1 MLKSLFST
9 RYNQDTK
16 DGAELIFLFLKN
28 NKKKLFFLVVVSLF
42 AAVFE
47 GSTMAFLG
55 LAVSILVDGAP
66 LFLDSMPDS
75 VSRFI
80 ADKLSSHDHETIF
93 LALIL
98 FSVLAQLF
106 KSGLLFLSEWMQ
118 LKISYGM
125 RLHVQRTVTDQILN
139 LEFSTVTGIPT
150 GELVKSIDQS
160 ALIRD
165 ICVQIGSMVRA
176 ILMMVAYLAVML
188 TLSITVTIFA
198 TLTVLVLWNAVTLAL
213 VRIRKHSTD
222 ATHVE
227 FEIGRWTVDLL
238 GAIRL
243 IRIFNREDFVVQ
255 KINSAWEKMTIPELR
270 TDSINI
276 AIPKVLEAITVSGAG
291 IFLAVTFL
299 VTTDGKAEAI
309 AALFVYVLIFFRLR
323 PVIKAFNDF
332 RVKLARI
339 APRVER
345 IGGLLRLPRVAT
357 IGSTSQKDSFTK
369 GIKFENVTFS
379 YKGSSSDALREVNC
393 EIIPGQMV
401 AVVGPSGSGKTTFI
415 DLVLGLQAPTSGR
428 VMIDDQDLRDLDARE
443 WRENIGVIDQDAL
456 LLNMTILENIS
467 MGRADVTD
475 VKIKQAV
482 KLAYAEEFIKDLK
495 EGYHTVL
502 GGRGHGL
509 SGGQQQRV
517 ALARALAAQPDI
529 LVLDEATS
537 ALDAHSEKLIQQSI
551 EGMAGAKTI
560 IVVSHRISTVMGAD
574 MVFVFDRGKV
584 IEYGTPADLMVRDGH
599 FKDMGLLQ
607 GI

>member
-1 MLKSLFST
+1 MKNLFST

-47 GSTMAFLG
+47 GSTMAVLG

-66 LFLDSMPDS
+66 LFLDSMPDF
-75 VSRFI
+75 VSKFI

-198 TLTVLVLWNAVTLAL
+198 TLTVLVLWKAVTLAL

-299 VTTDGKAEAI
+299 VTTDGKAEAV

-393 EIIPGQMV
+393 EITPGQMV

-428 VMIDDQDLRDLDARE
+428 VMIDDQDLRDLDASE
-443 WRENIGVIDQDAL
+443 WREKIGVIDQDAL

-495 EGYHTVL
+495 EEYHTVI

-537 ALDAHSEKLIQQSI
+537 ALDAHSEKLIQRSI

-607 GI
+607 GV

>member
-1 MLKSLFST
+1 M
-9 RYNQDTK
+9 
-16 DGAELIFLFLKN
+16 
-28 NKKKLFFLVVVSLF
+28 
-42 AAVFE
+42 AV
-47 GSTMAFLG
+47 LG

-66 LFLDSMPDS
+66 LFLDSMPDF
-75 VSRFI
+75 VSKFI

-198 TLTVLVLWNAVTLAL
+198 TLTVLVLWKAVTLAL

-299 VTTDGKAEAI
+299 VTTDGKAEAV

-393 EIIPGQMV
+393 EITPGQMV

-428 VMIDDQDLRDLDARE
+428 VMIDDQDLRDLDASE
-443 WRENIGVIDQDAL
+443 WREKIGVIDQDAL

-495 EGYHTVL
+495 EEYHTVI

-537 ALDAHSEKLIQQSI
+537 ALDAHSEKLIQRSI

-607 GI
+607 GV

>member
-47 GSTMAFLG
+47 GSTMAVLG

-66 LFLDSMPDS
+66 LFLDSMPDF

-299 VTTDGKAEAI
+299 VTTDGKADAV

-428 VMIDDQDLRDLDARE
+428 VMIDDQDLRDLDAGE

-607 GI
+607 GV

>member
-1 MLKSLFST
+1 MKSLFST

-47 GSTMAFLG
+47 GSTMAVLG

-66 LFLDSMPDS
+66 LFLDSMPDF

-125 RLHVQRTVTDQILN
+125 RLHVQRAVTDQILN

-198 TLTVLVLWNAVTLAL
+198 TLTVLVLWKAVTLAL

-299 VTTDGKAEAI
+299 VTTDGKAEAV

-357 IGSTSQKDSFTK
+357 IESTSQKDSFTK

-607 GI
+607 GV